1 MSVSPADAAP
11 AARAAG
17 GPRVV
22 LVGPMGSG
30 KSTVGA
36 LLAERLGVP
45 YRDTDADIVAAEGRA
60 IADLFVDEGEPYF
73 RERERAAVRDAVAA
87 HTGVLSLGGGAIL
100 DEGTRALLRGLPVVY
115 LSMDVEEAVRRVGLN
130 TARPLL
136 AVNPRKQWRELME
149 ARRHLYEEVARAVVA
164 TDDRTPEEVAEAV
177 LDALELKTATPGGR
191 PPGPRPED
199 AMTSK
204 VTRIHVDGT
213 AGTEPYEVLVGR
225 QLLGELGGLIGGA
238 VKRVAVIH
246 PEALAETGDALR
258 QDLADQG
265 YEAVAVQVPNAEEAK
280 TAEVAAYCWKALGQS
295 GFTRTDVIVGVGG
308 GATTDLAGFVAA
320 SWLRGV
326 RWIAVP
332 TTVLGMVDAAVGGK
346 TGINTAEGKN
356 LVGAFHPPAG
366 VLCDLA
372 ALDSLPV
379 HDYVSGLAEIIKAG
393 FIADP
398 AILDLIEADPEAAR
412 TPAGPHTA
420 ELIERSIRVKAEVV
434 SGDLKESG
442 RREIL
447 NYGHTLAHAIEK
459 NERYKWRHGAA
470 VAVGMHF
477 AAELGRLAG
486 RLDDATADRHRT
498 VLESVGLPL
507 SYRYDQ
513 WPKLLET
520 MKVDKKSRGDLLRF
534 IVLDGLAKPTVLEGP
549 DPAVLLAAYGEV
561 AD

>member
-1 MSVSPADAAP
+1 M
-11 AARAAG
+11 
-17 GPRVV
+17 
-22 LVGPMGSG
+22 
-30 KSTVGA
+30 
-36 LLAERLGVP
+36 
-45 YRDTDADIVAAEGRA
+45 TDQE
-60 IADLFVDEGEPYF
+60 
-73 RERERAAVRDAVAA
+73 
-87 HTGVLSLGGGAIL
+87 
-100 DEGTRALLRGLPVVY
+100 
-115 LSMDVEEAVRRVGLN
+115 
-130 TARPLL
+130 
-136 AVNPRKQWRELME
+136 
-149 ARRHLYEEVARAVVA
+149 
-164 TDDRTPEEVAEAV
+164 
-177 LDALELKTATPGGR
+177 
-191 PPGPRPED
+191 
-199 AMTSK
+199 
-204 VTRIHVDGT
+204 VTRIEVGGS
-213 AGTEPYEVLVGR
+213 AGTDPYEVLVGR
-225 QLLGELGGLIGGA
+225 QLLGELPTLIGA
-238 VKRVAVIH
+238 RARRVAVIH
-246 PEALAETGDALR
+246 PEALAETGEALR
-258 QDLADQG
+258 ADLADQG
-265 YEAVAVQVPNAEEAK
+265 YEAVAIQVPNAEEAK
-280 TAEVAAYCWKALGQS
+280 TVEVAAYCWKALGQT

-332 TTVLGMVDAAVGGK
+332 TTVLAMVDAAVGGK

-393 FIADP
+393 FIVDP
-398 AILDLIEADPEAAR
+398 VILDLIEEDPQAAR
-412 TPAGPHTA
+412 TAAGPHTA
-420 ELIERSIRVKAEVV
+420 ELLVRSIKVKAEVV

-470 VAVGMHF
+470 VSVGMVF

-486 RLDDATADRHRT
+486 RLDDATADRHRSI
-498 VLESVGLPL
+498 LESVGLPL
-507 SYRYDQ
+507 TYRGDQ

-534 IVLDGLAKPTVLEGP
+534 IVLDGLGKPTVMEGP

-561 AD
+561 SA

>member
-1 MSVSPADAAP
+1 MS
-11 AARAAG
+11 
-17 GPRVV
+17 GPLIV
-22 LVGPMGSG
+22 LVGPMGVG
-30 KSTVGA
+30 KSTVGE
-36 LLAERLGVP
+36 LLADRLGTG
-45 YRDTDADIVAAEGRA
+45 YRDTDADVVATAGKPISE
-60 IADLFVDEGEPYF
+60 IFYDEGEEHF
-73 RERERAAVRDAVAA
+73 RALERQAVLTAVAE
-87 HTGVLSLGGGAIL
+87 HTGVLSLGGGAVL
-100 DEGTRALLRGLPVVY
+100 DDTTRALLAGRPVVY

-136 AVNPRKQWRELME
+136 AVNPRRQWRELMD
-149 ARRHLYEEVARAVVA
+149 ARRHLYTEVARVTVA
-164 TDDRTPEEVAEAV
+164 TDERTPEEVAQAV
-177 LDALELKTATPGGR
+177 LDALELPERTGEPVPSGR
-191 PPGPRPED
+191 ENTRMTEQGP
-199 AMTSK
+199 
-204 VTRIHVDGT
+204 TRIAIAGS
-213 AGTEPYEVLVGR
+213 AGTDPYEVLVGR
-225 QLLGELGGLIGGA
+225 QLLGELPALIGDRA
-238 VKRVAVIH
+238 RRVAVLH
-246 PEALAETGDALR
+246 PEALAETGEAVR
-258 QDLADQG
+258 QDLADEG
-265 YEAVAVQVPNAEEAK
+265 YEAIAIQLPNAEEAK
-280 TAEVAAYCWKALGQS
+280 TVEVAAYCWKALGQT

-308 GATTDLAGFVAA
+308 GATTDVAGFVAA

-379 HDYVSGLAEIIKAG
+379 HDYVSGMAEVIKAG

-398 AILDLIEADPEAAR
+398 AILDLVEADPEGAR
-412 TPAGPHTA
+412 TPNGPHTA
-420 ELIERSIRVKAEVV
+420 ELIERAIRVKAEVV
-434 SGDLKESG
+434 SSDLKESG
-442 RREIL
+442 LREIL

-470 VAVGMHF
+470 VSVGMVF

-507 SYRYDQ
+507 TYRGDQ
-513 WPKLLET
+513 WPKLLEN

-534 IVLDGLAKPTVLEGP
+534 IVLDGLGKPTVLEGP

-561 AD
+561 SA

>member
-1 MSVSPADAAP
+1 MS
-11 AARAAG
+11 
-17 GPRVV
+17 GPLIV
-22 LVGPMGSG
+22 LVGPMGVG
-30 KSTVGA
+30 KSTVGE
-36 LLAERLGVP
+36 LLAERLGAG
-45 YRDTDADIVAAEGRA
+45 YRDTDADVVATAGKA
-60 IADLFVDEGEPYF
+60 IAEIFFDEGEEHF
-73 RERERAAVRDAVAA
+73 RALEREAVRAAVDQ
-87 HTGVLSLGGGAIL
+87 HTGVLALGGGAVL
-100 DEGTRALLRGLPVVY
+100 DESTRALLAGRPVVY
-115 LSMDVEEAVRRVGLN
+115 LSMDVDEAVRRVGLN

-136 AVNPRKQWRELME
+136 AVNPRRQWRELMD
-149 ARRHLYEEVARAVVA
+149 ARRPLYEEVARATVT
-164 TDDRTPEEVAEAV
+164 TDDRTPEEVAQAI
-177 LDALELKTATPGGR
+177 LDALELPERTGEPVTSGR
-191 PPGPRPED
+191 ESTT
-199 AMTSK
+199 MTEQGT
-204 VTRIHVDGT
+204 TRIQIAGT
-213 AGTEPYEVLVGR
+213 AGTDPYEVLVGR
-225 QLLGELGGLIGGA
+225 QLLGELPGLIGDR
-238 VKRVAVIH
+238 VKRVAVLH
-246 PEALAETGDALR
+246 PEALAETGEAIR
-258 QDLADQG
+258 EDLAAQG
-265 YEAVAVQVPNAEEAK
+265 YEAIAIQLPNAEEAK
-280 TAEVAAYCWKALGQS
+280 TVEVAAYCWKALGQT
-295 GFTRTDVIVGVGG
+295 GFTRTDVIVGIGG
-308 GATTDLAGFVAA
+308 GATTDVAGFVAA

-379 HDYVSGLAEIIKAG
+379 HDYVSGMAEIIKAG

-398 AILDLIEADPEAAR
+398 VILDLVEADPQGAR

-434 SGDLKESG
+434 SSDLKESG
-442 RREIL
+442 LREIL

-470 VAVGMHF
+470 VSVGMVF

-486 RLDDATADRHRT
+486 RLDDATADRHRA

-507 SYRYDQ
+507 TYRGDQ
-513 WPKLLET
+513 WPKLLEN

-534 IVLDGLAKPTVLEGP
+534 IVLDGIGKPTVLEGP

-561 AD
+561 SA